1 MNEDYAKP
9 FEKKD
14 ITFPRLLER
23 STISREYKKFD
34 TQKDYN
40 YRKAHKIN
48 IDNYKRNP
56 LKIVQ
61 NEFLRNLKNYD
72 YIGQISNKLKEIF
85 GMDKVNNASKKTI
98 YTYICIL

>member
-1 MNEDYAKP
+1 MQNLL
-9 FEKKD
+9 KKGHNFSQ
-14 ITFPRLLER
+14 IARLLER
-23 STISREYKKFD
+23 SPSTISREYKKFGA
-34 TQKDYN
+34 QEDYN
-40 YRKAHKIN
+40 YRDAHKIT

-85 GMDKVNNASKKTI
+85 GM
-98 YTYICIL
+98 